1 MLRYLGV
8 SAASLPF
15 LCNLNSLRAVAG
27 DAAATRRR
35 KRLVVV
41 FSPNGVI
48 PDAFWPEK
56 TSLNDKENAG
66 RDFELTRILEPLAPF
81 KDQLLT
87 LKGLT
92 QSVKGDGD
100 GHMRG
105 IGCMLTGIELFPGN
119 IQGGSHTP
127 AGWAKGISL
136 DQQLRNQLQAKTE
149 TATRFGSLEFG
160 VMVPDRADTWTR
172 MSYAGA
178 NQPVAPISDPFQM
191 FDKLYGSRQDQAT
204 LRSVMDSLLDE
215 FKSVRKRIGAED
227 RQLLEQHTE
236 LVRGLERDLAAEA
249 QRSNDAI
256 DHAIPTMPETL
267 DVDNDHMPEIS
278 RLQIEMLVSGFAA
291 DFNRIAT
298 LQYTNSVG
306 GAKMRWLGVEKG
318 HHQLS
323 HQPDSDS
330 DAKESLTKIN
340 VWFAQQI
347 ALLCK
352 RLSETPE
359 PDGSGTSL
367 LDNTQ
372 IVWTNEL
379 GKGNSHTHDNIPW
392 VLVGGGCDFDTGRS
406 LDFAKT
412 PHNR

>member
-1 MLRYLGV
+1 
-8 SAASLPF
+8 
-15 LCNLNSLRAVAG
+15 
-27 DAAATRRR
+27 
-35 KRLVVV
+35 
-41 FSPNGVI
+41 
-48 PDAFWPEK
+48 
-56 TSLNDKENAG
+56 
-66 RDFELTRILEPLAPF
+66 
-81 KDQLLT
+81 
-87 LKGLT
+87 
-92 QSVKGDGD
+92 
-100 GHMRG
+100 
-105 IGCMLTGIELFPGN
+105 
-119 IQGGSHTP
+119 
-127 AGWAKGISL
+127 
-136 DQQLRNQLQAKTE
+136 
-149 TATRFGSLEFG
+149 
-160 VMVPDRADTWTR
+160 
-172 MSYAGA
+172 
-178 NQPVAPISDPFQM
+178 
-191 FDKLYGSRQDQAT
+191 
-204 LRSVMDSLLDE
+204 
-215 FKSVRKRIGAED
+215 VRKRIGAED

-412 PHNR
+412 PHNRLLMSLAAGMGFPVDSFGNPEFCGDGALSLT

>member
-215 FKSVRKRIGAED
+215 FKSVRKRIG
-227 RQLLEQHTE
+227 
-236 LVRGLERDLAAEA
+236 
-249 QRSNDAI
+249 
-256 DHAIPTMPETL
+256 
-267 DVDNDHMPEIS
+267 
-278 RLQIEMLVSGFAA
+278 
-291 DFNRIAT
+291 
-298 LQYTNSVG
+298 
-306 GAKMRWLGVEKG
+306 
-318 HHQLS
+318 
-323 HQPDSDS
+323 
-330 DAKESLTKIN
+330 
-340 VWFAQQI
+340 
-347 ALLCK
+347 
-352 RLSETPE
+352 
-359 PDGSGTSL
+359 
-367 LDNTQ
+367 
-372 IVWTNEL
+372 
-379 GKGNSHTHDNIPW
+379 
-392 VLVGGGCDFDTGRS
+392 
-406 LDFAKT
+406 
-412 PHNR
+412 